1 MFRPGNPLPDTH
13 AGRSQPRPVENA
25 RRPNAAERV
34 RTLVQSSVSAMLTI
48 PGAEADELGSGSPEA
63 RTVTP
68 EGDVVLLV
76 PADSPAAQL
85 AAYAQDDDVPAVMEI
100 TDVAPVSVPHRIR
113 GRAWVGGW
121 LTAVRNAERTRYAEI
136 VAQEHPH
143 GPLPGAAWTLV
154 RLEVGEAHVD
164 DLWDTEH
171 VEPDEFAA
179 AAPDPLAPHEA
190 ELLQHLASA
199 HQDEVRGLCALLGEP
214 TSQTGA
220 ERCRGVGTSELAVP
234 LALDQ
239 HGLRVRFCTDGRC
252 QDARFEFPQPVE
264 SVTELRRAMH
274 TLFRAAE
281 ER

>member
-1 MFRPGNPLPDTH
+1 MIRPGNPLPDTDT
-13 AGRSQPRPVENA
+13 GRSQPHPVENA
-25 RRPNAAERV
+25 RRPTAAERV

-48 PGAEADELGSGSPEA
+48 PGAEVDELGSGSPEA
-63 RTVTP
+63 RAVTP

-76 PADSPAAQL
+76 PTDSPAAQL

-121 LTAVRNAERTRYAEI
+121 LTAVRGAERERNTEI
-136 VAQEHPH
+136 IAREHPH
-143 GPLPGAAWTLV
+143 GPAPGATWALV

-164 DLWDTEH
+164 DLWGTEH

-179 AAPDPLAPHEA
+179 AACDPLSPHEA

-199 HQDEVRGLCALLGEP
+199 HEDEVRGLCALLGEQP
-214 TSQTGA
+214 TDADSG
-220 ERCRGVGTSELAVP
+220 RCGGVGASEVAVP
-234 LALDQ
+234 LALDR
-239 HGLRVRFCTDGRC
+239 HGLRVRFCTGGRC
-252 QDARFEFPQPVE
+252 QDARFEFPEPVE

-274 TLFRAAE
+274 RLFRAAE